1 LDSLKDMRPMRQAAD
16 WRDRSPTQHDLGAL
30 IRAEIAADGPLT
42 FARFMELALYHPTLG
57 YYAGGGSGREPV
69 GWSGDYFTAG
79 DLTPLWGRALARR
92 FARLWELMG
101 QPKRFEVVEVG
112 AGRGLLAAAV
122 WGYAIEQAPAWAQAL
137 RYTLVDRAPVGSPL
151 QAAREARLAQALAN
165 AGAPPA
171 SLPPD
176 AIRWADTLVGA
187 APPHS
192 LIGCVF
198 ANELADALP
207 THVVEKQGDAL
218 AEVYVALDTDGWLVM
233 QTGSPSSPAVADY
246 LDHYRIPW
254 RRYPDGWRAEVC
266 LLAPQWMASAARL
279 LARGCVMTLDYG
291 DTARRLYT
299 PARLAGTLMAYI
311 QHRVAAD
318 PLAHP
323 GQQDLTAHVN
333 FSALIDAG
341 RAAGLRLAEY
351 TTQGALLECLGIWDE
366 ADALA
371 ARRYPH
377 ADDRQTAQGQLDYLR
392 RASLRNSVKAL
403 LAPQG
408 LGGFRALTMQRG
420 LPGLSAA
427 LSRRYTWRPR

>member
-1 LDSLKDMRPMRQAAD
+1 MQQAAD
-16 WRDRSPTQHDLGAL
+16 WRDTSPTQPNLGAL

-42 FARFMELALYHPTLG
+42 FARFMERALYHPTLG

-69 GWSGDYFTAG
+69 GWGGDFFTAG

-92 FARLWELMG
+92 FARLWEFMG
-101 QPKRFEVVEVG
+101 QPERFDVVEAG

-151 QAAREARLAQALAN
+151 QAAREQRLTQALVN
-165 AGAPPA
+165 AGAPPDA
-171 SLPPD
+171 LPPD
-176 AIRWADTLVGA
+176 SIRWADTLVGA
-187 APPHS
+187 APPRS

-218 AEVYVALDTDGWLVM
+218 AEVYVALDTNERLTM
-233 QTGSPSSPAVADY
+233 QAGPPSSPAIADY
-246 LDHYRIPW
+246 LDHYRVPW

-266 LLAPQWMASAARL
+266 LLAPQWMSAAAKV

-291 DTARRLYT
+291 DVARRLYM
-299 PARLAGTLMAYI
+299 PARLAGTLMAYT

-333 FSALIDAG
+333 FSALIEGG

-351 TTQGALLECLGIWDE
+351 TTQGALLERLGIWDE
-366 ADALA
+366 AAMLA

-377 ADDRQTAQGQLDYLR
+377 AEQRQTAQGQLDYLR
-392 RASLRNSVKAL
+392 RASLRNAVKAL

-408 LGGFRALTMQRG
+408 LGGFCALTMQRG
-420 LPGLSAA
+420 LAGLGAA
-427 LSRRYTWRPR
+427 LSLPSPTGGGS